1 MSNRYRPKDTVRNG
15 AVHIGLLVMASG
27 IEISLRNQLPEIH
40 RLVGVVEAFFS
51 DNGLPDRLA
60 HNFNLA
66 FDEII
71 TNIVSYG
78 YDDEGEHLIDVRL
91 SVADGLVEAEV
102 IDDAKAF
109 DPLNAPDPDVTT
121 ELDDRPIG
129 GLGVFFVKKL
139 MDEVRYKREN
149 DRNHFYFCKRAS
161 A

>member
-1 MSNRYRPKDTVRNG
+1 MASRFE
-15 AVHIGLLVMASG
+15 IGLK
-27 IEISLRNQLPEIH
+27 NQLPEIH
-40 RLVGVVEAFFS
+40 RLAGAVEAFFS
-51 DNGLPDRLA
+51 DQGLPDRLS

-78 YDDEGEHLIDVRL
+78 YDDEGEHTIDVRL
-91 SVADGLVEAEV
+91 SLTDGLIEAEV

-109 DPLNAPDPDVTT
+109 DPLHEAKEPDITAD
-121 ELDDRPIG
+121 LDDRPIG
-129 GLGVFFVKKL
+129 GLGIFFVKEL

-149 DRNHFYFCKRAS
+149 GRNHLYFCKRAS

>member
-1 MSNRYRPKDTVRNG
+1 
-15 AVHIGLLVMASG
+15 MASR
-27 IEISLRNQLPEIH
+27 IDISLKNQLPEIH
-40 RLVGVVEAFFS
+40 RLAGLVEAFFS
-51 DNGLPDRLA
+51 DHQLPDRLSY
-60 HNFNLA
+60 NFNLA

-78 YDDEGEHLIDVRL
+78 YEDEAEHRIDIRL
-91 SVADGLVEAEV
+91 SLDGGLIEAEV
-102 IDDAKAF
+102 VDDAKAF
-109 DPLNAPDPDVTT
+109 DPLNAPDPDITA

-149 DRNHFYFCKRAS
+149 GRNHFYFCKRAS

>member
-1 MSNRYRPKDTVRNG
+1 MVSRIE
-15 AVHIGLLVMASG
+15 IGLK
-27 IEISLRNQLPEIH
+27 NQLPEIH
-40 RLVGVVEAFFS
+40 RLAGVVDGFFS
-51 DNGLPDRLA
+51 ENGLPDRVS

-78 YDDEGEHLIDVRL
+78 YEDGGEHRIDVRL
-91 SVADGLVEAEV
+91 SFENGLIEAEV
-102 IDDAKAF
+102 VDDAKAF
-109 DPLNAPDPDVTT
+109 DPLNAPDPDITA

-129 GLGVFFVKKL
+129 GLGVFFVKQL